1 MRNLLTICLWGLSVA
16 LSAQVS
22 PPKRTFFFQ
31 KNASLKITPAD
42 TAVVDVE
49 IVPGDKLV
57 FYYEWQSARNPQIAD
72 AESTHKLYF
81 EILPKTKKLNLSGAD
96 LRKVNAI
103 RCRLCFCVEGG
114 CRRPKTGE
122 LTLSRIRRNGYAV
135 TYRDTADEDHLF
147 VNEVFFNKKTEK

>member
-1 MRNLLTICLWGLSVA
+1 MKILLTICLSGLSVA

-31 KNASLKITPAD
+31 KNATLKITPAD
-42 TAVVDVE
+42 TSVVDVE

-81 EILPKTKKLNLSGAD
+81 EIQAKTKKVTLSGSE
-96 LRKVNAI
+96 LKKVNAI

-114 CRRPKTGE
+114 CRRPRNGA
-122 LTLSRIRRNGYAV
+122 LTLKRRHRNAYEV
-135 TYRDTADEDHLF
+135 TYKDSEEERFF
-147 VNEVFFNKKTEK
+147 VNEVFYSKKTEK